1 MNCKK
6 IIFLCFIFLLSTYYL
21 SVIILSIFQILSY
34 LIIINNNRVI
44 GTITI
49 TMSGA
54 TEVKERLKNWPKF
67 T

>member
-1 MNCKK
+1 M
-6 IIFLCFIFLLSTYYL
+6 SG
-21 SVIILSIFQILSY
+21 IILSTFQILSY